1 MPTVTQRP
9 LSPHLQIYRLPIT
22 AVLSISH
29 RLSGAALVIGVTFLT
44 WALVAAARGPGPWT
58 LVQGFAT
65 SWPGLV
71 LLFIWTW
78 VLYFHFCNGLRHLLW
93 DLGYGFNIDRAG
105 LYGWSVIIASVVL
118 TVLTWLIAAGGA

>member
-1 MPTVTQRP
+1 MPTLTQRP

-29 RLSGAALVIGVTFLT
+29 RFSGAALVIGVMFLT
-44 WALVAAARGPGPWT
+44 WVLVAAARGPGPWT
-58 LVQGFAT
+58 VVQGFAT

-78 VLYFHFCNGLRHLLW
+78 VLYFHFCNGARHLLW

-105 LYGWSVIIASVVL
+105 LYAWSVIVASVVL
-118 TVLTWLIAAGGA
+118 TVLTWLIATGGA